1 MSVLFECNKKR
12 IYLEEGDSFYSHTEN
27 VYREASAG
35 FINTLVEEVKLGKPW
50 RSVIEEK
57 VKPTD
62 PWLAKIILGAERN
75 KFLELI
81 PEFRKDSVAL
91 DIGAGWGQHTVNIA
105 QKAKV
110 CCIEPS
116 PERFEFIKQITQQ
129 ENCSSNCYYIN
140 AQLGSL
146 ELERA
151 FDFAVCIGVL
161 EWVGRFEEG
170 DKPEDTQLFFLKK
183 IKGALKTNSP
193 LIVGIE
199 NRIGLKYLLG
209 SKDDHIGIPY
219 ITCCEYDDAS
229 RIWTNRGESNLEVA
243 TYDIEQYKDL
253 FKKAGFDK
261 ITVYAAFPDYKLPQE
276 IIQCY
281 PKDKVTQ
288 FFKSGEFLDE
298 HEGNDGTNFIRND
311 VLKSVYKTLT
321 RLEIIKYFV
330 PSFFIIAR

>member
-1 MSVLFECNKKR
+1 MSVLFHCNKKK
-12 IYLEEGDSFYSHTEN
+12 IKLKEGDSFHSKIEK

-50 RSVIEEK
+50 RSVIKEK
-57 VKPTD
+57 VEPKN
-62 PWLAKIILGAERN
+62 PWLAKIILSGERN

-81 PEFRKDSVAL
+81 PEFSKNSLAL
-91 DIGAGWGQHTVNIA
+91 DIGAGWGQHTVNMA
-105 QKAKV
+105 KKGKV

-129 ENCSSNCYYIN
+129 EKCSSNCYYIN
-140 AQLGSL
+140 AQLGNL
-146 ELERA
+146 ELERI

-161 EWVGRFEEG
+161 EWVGRFEDG
-170 DKPEDTQLFFLKK
+170 DKPKDIQLSFLKK
-183 IKGALKTNSP
+183 IKRALKTNSP

-209 SKDDHIGIPY
+209 SNDDHIGAPY
-219 ITCCEYDDAS
+219 VSCCEYDDANK
-229 RIWTNRGESNLEVA
+229 IWAERGEGNLKVA
-243 TYDIEQYKDL
+243 TYDIEQYEDL
-253 FKKAGFDK
+253 FKNAGFEA
-261 ITVYAAFPDYKLPQE
+261 ITVYAAFPDYKIPQQ

-288 FFKSGEFLDE
+288 FFESGKYLDE

-311 VLKSVYKTLT
+311 ALKSIYKTLT
-321 RLEIIKYFV
+321 RLKIIKYFV